1 MIERVVATAG
11 HVDHGKSTL
20 VRALTGIE
28 TDRWEEEKRRGLTID
43 LGFAWTRLP
52 SGREVSFVD
61 VPGHERFLG
70 NMLAGLG
77 PAPVVCFVVAA
88 DEGWQA
94 QSDDHRDALAALG
107 IATGVLVIT
116 RADLAEDGGRAALA
130 RARTEL
136 AGTGLASAPAV
147 IVSARTGQG
156 IDELRDVL
164 DDVLAGAPEPSAD
177 APVRLW
183 IDRAFSISGAGTV
196 VTGTLASGTLRPG
209 DRLTLRG
216 ARGAAA
222 REGGA
227 EVTVRGLQS
236 REESARELG
245 PVCRAAVN
253 LRGTDL
259 GEIGR
264 GDALVTPGAFEA
276 VRFVDVRRSTGE
288 ALDAVPREVMVHA
301 GTAAVPAHVRDLGPQ
316 HARLALEHP
325 LPLRVGDRML
335 LRGSGEH
342 AVLGGVQ
349 ILDVDPRALTRRGAG
364 RRRAA
369 ELGTMSPRGDA
380 AHETAR
386 RGAVR
391 ADVLARRGIAVPDPL
406 PSGLRRTGEWLVA
419 ERAIAGWADALRAA
433 VAAEHDR
440 DELSAGITRG
450 AALDLLARGV
460 LPLPDASL
468 LALVLPSAGLA
479 AQDGR
484 VIDPQR
490 TAGLGAAE
498 PQVAELEVRL
508 RAHPFRAPEADDL
521 VALHLGARELAAAE
535 KQGRLLR
542 LPDDVV
548 LLPTAP
554 ALAMREL
561 ARLEQPFTLSAA
573 RQALGTTRR
582 VAVPLLEHLDA
593 RGWTR
598 RVDGSSREVV
608 R

>member
-28 TDRWEEEKRRGLTID
+28 TDRWEEERRRGLTID

-107 IATGVLVIT
+107 IETGLLVIT

-130 RARTEL
+130 RARSEL
-136 AGTGLASAPAV
+136 AGTGLATAPAV
-147 IVSARTGQG
+147 TVSARTGEG
-156 IDELRDVL
+156 IDALRTAL
-164 DDVLAGAPEPSAD
+164 DDVLAGAPEPHAD
-177 APVRLW
+177 GPVRLW

-209 DRLTLRG
+209 DRLALH
-216 ARGAAA
+216 
-222 REGGA
+222 GA
-227 EVTVRGLQS
+227 EVAVRGLQS
-236 REESARELG
+236 REETAERLG

-259 GEIGR
+259 ERIGR

-276 VRFVDVRRSTGE
+276 VDLVDVRRATGA
-288 ALDAVPREVMVHA
+288 ALDAVPRELMVHA
-301 GTAAVPAHVRDLGPQ
+301 GTAAVPAHVRDLGAQ
-316 HARLALEHP
+316 HARLALERP
-325 LPLRVGDRML
+325 LPLHVGDRML

-349 ILDVDPRALTRRGAG
+349 ILDVDPPALTRRGAG
-364 RRRAA
+364 RRRAE
-369 ELGTMSPRGDA
+369 ELATMDPRGDA
-380 AHETAR
+380 GHETAR
-386 RGAVR
+386 RGAIR
-391 ADVLARRGIAVPDPL
+391 TDRLARRGITVPDPL
-406 PSGLRRTGEWLVA
+406 PRGIRRKGEWLVA
-419 ERAIAGWADALRAA
+419 DRAISAWAEALRSAVRAEQERDALSR
-433 VAAEHDR
+433 
-440 DELSAGITRG
+440 GITRG
-450 AALDLLARGV
+450 AALDLLGRGG
-460 LPLPDASL
+460 LPMPDASL
-468 LALVLPSAGLA
+468 LDLVLPAAGLGA
-479 AQDGR
+479 RDGR
-484 VIDPQR
+484 IIDPAHA
-490 TAGLGAAE
+490 AGLGAAE
-498 PQVAELEVRL
+498 SPVAVLEERL
-508 RAHPFRAPEADDL
+508 RAQPFRAPEADDL
-521 VALHLGARELAAAE
+521 AALHLGPRELAAAAE
-535 KQGRLLR
+535 QGRLLR
-542 LPDDVV
+542 LPDGVV
-548 LLPTAP
+548 LLPSAP

-561 ARLEQPFTLSAA
+561 AALEQPFPASAA
-573 RQALGTTRR
+573 RRALGTTRR
-582 VAVPLLEHLDA
+582 VAIPLLEHLDA